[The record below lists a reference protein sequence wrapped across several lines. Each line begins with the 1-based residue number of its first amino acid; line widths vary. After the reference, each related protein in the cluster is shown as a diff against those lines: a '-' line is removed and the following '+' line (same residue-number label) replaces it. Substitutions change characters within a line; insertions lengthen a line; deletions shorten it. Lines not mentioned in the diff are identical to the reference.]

1 MTGVPTAGRTPGRG
15 NAMLTFRRR
24 LPAPAPARAPE
35 AGFPR
40 FRVTAVADML
50 PAGRVA
56 GAAGALTWR
65 LKPGGLATLRA
76 LIGPHCPAGPA
87 SRGSFG
93 PFDRL
98 RHAPKHHAP

>member
-1 MTGVPTAGRTPGRG
+1 
-15 NAMLTFRRR
+15 MLTFRRR

-40 FRVTAVADML
+40 FRATAVADML
-50 PAGRVA
+50 PAGVWQPPRSTHVA
-56 GAAGALTWR
+56 AE
-65 LKPGGLATLRA
+65 PGGLATLRA

-87 SRGSFG
+87 SRDSIG

-98 RHAPKHHAP
+98 CHAPKHP